1 MQRIAIDMDEVIAD
15 FLTKYVSA
23 YNAEFQGAITKE
35 QLMGLHLSEI
45 VDEAHRP
52 RLQEFMRDETFFSD
66 LPVMPGSQEVIRE
79 LMNQYEIFI
88 TTAAMEVPASFAA
101 KYEWLG
107 KHFPFIPHTHIV
119 FCGDKSILHADF
131 LIDDTAR
138 HFKRFRGEGI
148 LFTAP
153 HNIHVTGYR
162 RVKDWQEV
170 REMFL
175 TKSA

>member
-15 FLTKYVSA
+15 FLTKYVAS
-23 YNAEFQGAITKE
+23 YNEEFQATITKE

-45 VDEAHRP
+45 VAEAHRS

-66 LPVMPGSQEVIRE
+66 LAVMPGSQEVIRK
-79 LMNQYEIFI
+79 LMDRYEVFI
-88 TTAAMEVPASFAA
+88 TTAAMEVPASFGA

-119 FCGDKSILHADF
+119 FCGDKSILNADF
-131 LIDDTAR
+131 LIDDNAR
-138 HFKRFRGEGI
+138 HFKHFRGEGI

-153 HNIHVTGYR
+153 HNVHITGYR
-162 RVKDWQEV
+162 RVKNWEEV
-170 REMFL
+170 RQMFL
-175 TKSA
+175 APGV